1 MKAEIAFDE
10 NAGRLTAARMAGDGA
25 TSPRIKIVPF
35 GQIGL
40 SAARRYLVK
49 GLVPYPGLLVI
60 WGAPKTGKSYFAFD
74 MLLRVSLGWE
84 YRGRRVHPGAVVY
97 CSFEGASGIA
107 ARAEAFRQRWLNDM
121 DAGEVPFCLVPD
133 ALDLV
138 RDHVKLIEA
147 IRIALDGVN
156 PVAVCLDTLNR
167 SLAGSESRDEDMA
180 AYIRAC
186 DAIREA
192 FNCAV
197 VVIHHCGIEARRP
210 RGHTSLTGAC
220 DAQIKITRDGDGN
233 IMAVVEHMKDG
244 PEGETVT
251 STLEQVEVG
260 TDEDGEPITSCVVLE
275 AETATADTSLRGPTL
290 TANHKT
296 MLAILVDAGRAGLT
310 IEEWNI
316 KAREAGIGV
325 KRKATLTDVRLALKT
340 KKLVYEFED
349 IWKLTSKG

>member
-10 NAGRLTAARMAGDGA
+10 DGGRETAKRMRGDA
-25 TSPRIKIVPF
+25 APAPRIKIVPF
-35 GQIGL
+35 GKIGL
-40 SAARRYLVK
+40 TTARRYLVK
-49 GLVPYPGLLVI
+49 GLVPYPGLTVI

-84 YRGRRVHPGAVVY
+84 YRGRRVHPGAVIY

-121 DAGEVPFCLVPD
+121 DASEVPFWFFPD
-133 ALDLV
+133 TLDLV
-138 RDHVKLIEA
+138 RHHVKLIEA

-197 VVIHHCGIEARRP
+197 VIVHHCGIEASRP

-220 DAQIKITRDGDGN
+220 DAQIKITRDGAED
-233 IMAVVEHMKDG
+233 IIAVVEHMKDG
-244 PEGETVT
+244 PEGDRVT
-251 STLEQVEVG
+251 STLAQVVVG
-260 TDEDGEPITSCVVLE
+260 TDVDGEDITSCVMVE
-275 AETATADTSLRGPTL
+275 AETATADTSMRGPTL
-290 TANHKT
+290 TANQKT
-296 MLAILVDAGRAGLT
+296 MLAILQDAGAAGLAT
-310 IEEWNI
+310 ADWSSQ
-316 KAREAGIGV
+316 AREAGIAAR
-325 KRKATLTDVRLALKT
+325 RKADLFDTRRALE
-340 KKLVYEFED
+340 KKNLVYQFEGV
-349 IWKLTSKG
+349 WKLTYRG